1 MLLMPSRS
9 SHNVVPI
16 VKESKTM
23 KAKRYYLIL
32 CIISILCPV
41 ASGQIEQPQVD
52 LIASPNP
59 ALASIKQLDV
69 VITTRGT
76 DPNKDGLYSK
86 ALKAEVERQLEKA
99 GIKVFVPKEGVT
111 YKLAIGSDLKV
122 SIEMLNLDD
131 SQQCV
136 FRVQTS
142 LSRAVCLNERRNL
155 LFKSDV
161 WTTEPVMQIEQLQ
174 KISGKV
180 TTVVLEQVD
189 TFIQAY
195 RIANSSGVRTADAND
210 TSGGVLAPVPKEF
223 SRQPIKAAVAE
234 YKYVASKNGEVFH
247 TPNCRSVKRISP
259 ENLVAYET
267 REEAIKAGK
276 RPCKVCAP

>member
-1 MLLMPSRS
+1 LALSFRREVFGLKGRKIMETKKY
-9 SHNVVPI
+9 H
-16 VKESKTM
+16 
-23 KAKRYYLIL
+23 LIL
-32 CIISILCPV
+32 GIVIGLLCAA
-41 ASGQIEQPQVD
+41 ASGQIEQPEAD

-59 ALASIKQLDV
+59 ALAGIKQLDV

-76 DPNKDGLYSK
+76 DPNRIGLLYSK
-86 ALKAEVERQLEKA
+86 ALKAEVEHQLEKA
-99 GIKVFVPKEGVT
+99 GIRVFVPKEGVT

-136 FRVQTS
+136 FHVQTS

-180 TTVVLEQVD
+180 TKVVLEQVD
-189 TFIQAY
+189 TFIQVY
-195 RIANSSGVRTADAND
+195 HTANSSGVRTADVND
-210 TSGGVLAPVPKEF
+210 TVEVSAPAPKE
-223 SRQPIKAAVAE
+223 SSQQPIKAAVAE

-247 TPNCRSVKRISP
+247 TPNCRSAKRISP
-259 ENLVAYET
+259 ENLVVYKT

-276 RPCKVCAP
+276 RPCKVCTP